1 MAVKNAI
8 NVPAVQPGNVA
19 FAPQGDM
26 LVAYLPT
33 AECLYC

>member
-1 MAVKNAI
+1 MVSVNTLDGFAMAVKNAI

-26 LVAYLPT
+26 
-33 AECLYC
+33 